1 MKKKLFCALA
11 LLVLSLSLAAC
22 SKDGSGIGSDA
33 QVTDAAELSEKIVP
47 PVYQLKEE
55 PAEGWLWLSHNLTA
69 WGDKV
74 FYIGSDSRGYHV
86 CRYEPDTGNS
96 LEIYSSAEYIFF
108 DLSLSPEGEL
118 FVLAAP
124 ATQDG
129 DYSILRLDEAGG
141 LIGAYAPDTSGE
153 AEALAPRE
161 LEYAG
166 NRLFILGQEQLF
178 SLEVGDSLKPGPY
191 LEPGPGALLSRS
203 SDGELLLAY
212 AKGDVYTLELYS
224 PEELELI
231 ASADFNM
238 SFIALSGGLEGKIF
252 LDSGSAL
259 YCYGFDTGE
268 LIKLFSWSSL
278 GILRGGVAETG
289 AGLVCTGRLSANSP
303 CAPLLL
309 VPGETEAAR
318 SVIRFAT
325 TDPNGLDSL
334 VREAIRE
341 WNVQNPGYPIEV
353 VDYSVYGTQDSSLS
367 AAKLL
372 ADMVAGDIPD
382 IYDFSLSSIDTIPS
396 SAQFARRGLLEDLY
410 PYIDNDPELSRE
422 DFIPGVMSAMEI
434 DGGLY
439 ELVPSFSL
447 VTTFASSRVLGDGAP
462 LSYSGLNFMAAN
474 SERFDSVFDKRHDRM
489 WLLGNIL
496 DASGS
501 KLVDWTKGECYF
513 DSDYFRSLLETMKA
527 IPEEGEEMPSPT
539 LYKSVSMSTGLLYYV
554 ITNDLWMAS
563 TAPLAYGED
572 YCFPGLPEL
581 GSAIYPNCCY
591 GISAYSQNKELCWQ
605 FLRQFLTRE
614 YGSRFYLSPRK
625 DALARRVEE
634 TWTGF
639 GPETQQYNPQGL
651 EAMEKLR
658 DIAMNCS
665 TVMRHDPEIWQIVY
679 SQSLAYFAGDKS
691 LEETAYQIQS
701 RVSLYMAE
709 QG

>member
-1 MKKKLFCALA
+1 
-11 LLVLSLSLAAC
+11 
-22 SKDGSGIGSDA
+22 
-33 QVTDAAELSEKIVP
+33 
-47 PVYQLKEE
+47 
-55 PAEGWLWLSHNLTA
+55 
-69 WGDKV
+69 
-74 FYIGSDSRGYHV
+74 
-86 CRYEPDTGNS
+86 
-96 LEIYSSAEYIFF
+96 
-108 DLSLSPEGEL
+108 
-118 FVLAAP
+118 
-124 ATQDG
+124 
-129 DYSILRLDEAGG
+129 
-141 LIGAYAPDTSGE
+141 
-153 AEALAPRE
+153 
-161 LEYAG
+161 
-166 NRLFILGQEQLF
+166 
-178 SLEVGDSLKPGPY
+178 
-191 LEPGPGALLSRS
+191 
-203 SDGELLLAY
+203 
-212 AKGDVYTLELYS
+212 
-224 PEELELI
+224 
-231 ASADFNM
+231 M
-238 SFIALSGGLEGKIF
+238 SFIALGGGLDGKIF

-268 LIKLFSWSSL
+268 LTKLFSWSSL

-309 VPGETEAAR
+309 VPGEAEAAS

-325 TDPNGLDSL
+325 TDPGGLNS
-334 VREAIRE
+334 VIQGAIRE
-341 WNVQNPGYPIEV
+341 WNVQNPGCPIEV
-353 VDYSVYGTQDSSLS
+353 VDYSVYGSQDSSLS

-447 VTTFASSRVLGDGAP
+447 VTTFASSRVLGNDA
-462 LSYSGLNFMAAN
+462 LLTYDDLNFMAAN
-474 SERFDSVFDKRHDRM
+474 SQDFDSVFDKYRGRM

-513 DSDYFRSLLETMKA
+513 DSDYFRSLLETMRA

-554 ITNDLWMAS
+554 IANDLWMAS

-591 GISAYSQNKELCWQ
+591 GISAYSQNKEQCWQ

-614 YGSRFYLSPRK
+614 YGSSFYLSPRK
-625 DALARRVEE
+625 DALAQRLEE

-639 GPETQQYNPQGL
+639 GPEVQQYHPYGL
-651 EAMEKLR
+651 GAMEKLR
-658 DIAMNCS
+658 DVAMNCT

-691 LEETAYQIQS
+691 LEETAEQIQS

>member
-1 MKKKLFCALA
+1 MKKKLFCTLA
-11 LLVLSLSLAAC
+11 LLALSLSLAAC
-22 SKDGSGIGSDA
+22 SKDGSGLGSDS

-47 PVYQLKEE
+47 PSYRLKEE
-55 PAEGWLWLSHNLTA
+55 PVESELWLNQGLTA
-69 WGDKV
+69 WGGEV
-74 FYIGSDSRGYHV
+74 YYIGSDSRGCHV
-86 CRYEPDTGNS
+86 CRYEPETGDS
-96 LEIYSSAEYIFF
+96 IELYSSTEHAFS

-118 FVLAAP
+118 FLLA
-124 ATQDG
+124 
-129 DYSILRLDEAGG
+129 YSADQEGEYEILRLDAAGRPLASYPLDALG
-141 LIGAYAPDTSGE
+141 G
-153 AEALAPRE
+153 AEALSPRE

-166 NRLFILGQEQLF
+166 DRLFILGQ
-178 SLEVGDSLKPGPY
+178 SLLVSMEVGDSLKPGPS
-191 LEPGPGALLSRS
+191 LEPGPGALISRS
-203 SDGELLLAY
+203 SGGELLLAY
-212 AKGDVYTLELYS
+212 AKGDAYTLELYS
-224 PEELELI
+224 PEKLELL
-231 ASADFNM
+231 ASADFNL
-238 SFIALSGGLEGKIF
+238 SFIALSGGLDGKIF

-259 YCYGFDTGE
+259 YCYSFDTGE
-268 LIKLFSWSSL
+268 LTKLFSWSSL

-289 AGLVCTGRLSANSP
+289 AGLACTGRLSANRP

-309 VPGETEAAR
+309 VPGEAGATG

-325 TDPNGLDSL
+325 TDPRGLDPIIQG
-334 VREAIRE
+334 AIRD
-341 WNVQNPGYPIEV
+341 WNIQNPGCPIEV
-353 VDYSVYGTQDSSLS
+353 VDYSVYGAQDSSLS
-367 AAKLL
+367 SAKLL

-447 VTTFASSRVLGDGAP
+447 VTSFASSRALGDGAP
-462 LSYSGLNFMAAN
+462 PSYSDLNFMAAN
-474 SERFDSVFDKRHDRM
+474 SEHFDSVFDKYRGRM

-513 DSDYFRSLLETMKA
+513 DSDYFRSLLETMRA
-527 IPEEGEEMPSPT
+527 IPEEGEEMPSST
-539 LYKSVSMSTGLLYYV
+539 LYESVSMSTGLLYYV
-554 ITNDLWMAS
+554 IANDLWMAS
-563 TAPLAYGED
+563 TAPLAYGEE

-591 GISAYSQNKELCWQ
+591 GISAYSQNKEQCWQ
-605 FLRQFLTRE
+605 FLRQFLTKE

-625 DALARRVEE
+625 DALAQRVED

-639 GPETQQYNPQGL
+639 ADIQQYHPQGL

-679 SQSLAYFAGDKS
+679 SQSLAYFSGDKS
-691 LEETAYQIQS
+691 LEETAEQIQS

>member
-55 PAEGWLWLSHNLTA
+55 PAEGGLWLSHNLTA

-141 LIGAYAPDTSGE
+141 LIGAYAPDTLGE

-238 SFIALSGGLEGKIF
+238 LFIALSGGLEGKIF

-259 YCYGFDTGE
+259 YCYSFDTGE
-268 LIKLFSWSSL
+268 LTKLFSWSSL

-334 VREAIRE
+334 VR
-341 WNVQNPGYPIEV
+341 
-353 VDYSVYGTQDSSLS
+353 
-367 AAKLL
+367 
-372 ADMVAGDIPD
+372 
-382 IYDFSLSSIDTIPS
+382 
-396 SAQFARRGLLEDLY
+396 
-410 PYIDNDPELSRE
+410 
-422 DFIPGVMSAMEI
+422 
-434 DGGLY
+434 
-439 ELVPSFSL
+439 
-447 VTTFASSRVLGDGAP
+447 
-462 LSYSGLNFMAAN
+462 
-474 SERFDSVFDKRHDRM
+474 
-489 WLLGNIL
+489 
-496 DASGS
+496 
-501 KLVDWTKGECYF
+501 
-513 DSDYFRSLLETMKA
+513 
-527 IPEEGEEMPSPT
+527 
-539 LYKSVSMSTGLLYYV
+539 
-554 ITNDLWMAS
+554 
-563 TAPLAYGED
+563 
-572 YCFPGLPEL
+572 
-581 GSAIYPNCCY
+581 
-591 GISAYSQNKELCWQ
+591 
-605 FLRQFLTRE
+605 
-614 YGSRFYLSPRK
+614 
-625 DALARRVEE
+625 
-634 TWTGF
+634 
-639 GPETQQYNPQGL
+639 
-651 EAMEKLR
+651 
-658 DIAMNCS
+658 
-665 TVMRHDPEIWQIVY
+665 
-679 SQSLAYFAGDKS
+679 
-691 LEETAYQIQS
+691 
-701 RVSLYMAE
+701 
-709 QG
+709 

>member
-1 MKKKLFCALA
+1 MKKKLFSALA

-22 SKDGSGIGSDA
+22 SKDGPGLGSDA
-33 QVTDAAELSEKIVP
+33 QVTDAAELSEKTVP
-47 PVYQLKEE
+47 PSYRLSRE
-55 PAEGWLWLSHNLTA
+55 PAEGGLWLSHNLTV
-69 WGDKV
+69 WGDEV
-74 FYIGSDSRGYHV
+74 FYIGSDSRGCHV
-86 CRYEPDTGNS
+86 CRYEPETGGS
-96 LEIYSSAEYIFF
+96 TELYSSAEYILF

-118 FVLAAP
+118 FLLASP
-124 ATQDG
+124 AAQEDG
-129 DYSILRLDEAGG
+129 YEILRLDVDGNLTGTWA
-141 LIGAYAPDTSGE
+141 LDALAA
-153 AEALAPRE
+153 AEALSPRE

-166 NRLFILGQEQLF
+166 DRLFILGQ
-178 SLEVGDSLKPGPY
+178 SLLVSMEVGDSLKPGPS
-191 LEPGPGALLSRS
+191 LEPGPGALISRS
-203 SDGELLLAY
+203 SGGELLLAY
-212 AKGDVYTLELYS
+212 AKGDVFTLELYS
-224 PEELELI
+224 PEKLELL
-231 ASADFNM
+231 ASADFNLF
-238 SFIALSGGLEGKIF
+238 FIALSGGLDGKIF

-268 LIKLFSWSSL
+268 LSKLFSWSSL

-289 AGLVCTGRLSANSP
+289 AGLVCTGTLSPNSP

-309 VPGETEAAR
+309 VPGESEAAR

-325 TDPNGLDSL
+325 TDPNGLDHL

-341 WNVQNPGYPIEV
+341 WNVQNPGCPIEV
-353 VDYSVYGTQDSSLS
+353 VDYSVYGSQDSSLS

-447 VTTFASSRVLGDGAP
+447 VTTFASSRVLGDDSR
-462 LSYSGLNFMAAN
+462 LTYSDLNFMAAN
-474 SERFDSVFDKRHDRM
+474 SQDFDSVFDKYRGRM

-513 DSDYFRSLLETMKA
+513 DSDYFRSLLETMNA

-554 ITNDLWMAS
+554 IANDLWMAS

-581 GSAIYPNCCY
+581 GSAIYSNCCY
-591 GISAYSQNKELCWQ
+591 GISAYSQNKEQCWQ

-614 YGSRFYLSPRK
+614 YGSSFYLSPRK
-625 DALARRVEE
+625 DALAQRLEE

-639 GPETQQYNPQGL
+639 GPEIQQYHPYGL
-651 EAMEKLR
+651 EAMEKLK
-658 DIAMNCS
+658 DVAMNCT
-665 TVMRHDPEIWQIVY
+665 TVMRHDPEIWQVVY

-691 LEETAYQIQS
+691 LEDTAEQIQS

>member
-1 MKKKLFCALA
+1 MKKKLFCTLA
-11 LLVLSLSLAAC
+11 LLTLSLSLAAC
-22 SKDGSGIGSDA
+22 SKDGSGLGSDS

-47 PVYQLKEE
+47 PSYRLSGE
-55 PAEGWLWLSHNLTA
+55 PTEGGLWLSHNLTA

-141 LIGAYAPDTSGE
+141 LIGAYAPDTLGE

-166 NRLFILGQEQLF
+166 NRLFILGQDMLI

-231 ASADFNM
+231 ASANFNM

-259 YCYGFDTGE
+259 YCYSFDTGE
-268 LIKLFSWSSL
+268 LTKLFSWSSL

-341 WNVQNPGYPIEV
+341 WNVQNPGCPIEV

-591 GISAYSQNKELCWQ
+591 GISAYSQNKEQCWQ

-625 DALARRVEE
+625 DALAQRVED

-639 GPETQQYNPQGL
+639 ADIQQYHPHGL

-658 DIAMNCS
+658 DIAMTCS

-691 LEETAYQIQS
+691 LEETAEQIQS

>member
-55 PAEGWLWLSHNLTA
+55 PAEGGLWLSHNLTA

-141 LIGAYAPDTSGE
+141 LIGAYAPDTLGE

-231 ASADFNM
+231 ASANFNM

-259 YCYGFDTGE
+259 YCYSFDTGE
-268 LIKLFSWSSL
+268 LTKLFSWSSL

-303 CAPLLL
+303 CAPLLM

-341 WNVQNPGYPIEV
+341 WNVQNPGCPIEV

-639 GPETQQYNPQGL
+639 GPETQQYHPHGL

-658 DIAMNCS
+658 DIAMTCS

-691 LEETAYQIQS
+691 LEETAEQIQS

>member
-47 PVYQLKEE
+47 PVYRLKEE
-55 PAEGWLWLSHNLTA
+55 PAEGGLWLSHNLTA

-141 LIGAYAPDTSGE
+141 LIGAYAPDTLGE

-231 ASADFNM
+231 ASANFNM

-259 YCYGFDTGE
+259 YCYSFDTGE
-268 LIKLFSWSSL
+268 LTKLFSWSSL

-309 VPGETEAAR
+309 VPGEAEADR

-341 WNVQNPGYPIEV
+341 WNVQNPGCPIEV

-501 KLVDWTKGECYF
+501 KLVDWSKGECYF

-527 IPEEGEEMPSPT
+527 MPEDGEEMQSNI
-539 LYKSVSMSTGLLYYV
+539 LNEDMGMSAGLLYYI

-605 FLRQFLTRE
+605 FLRHFLTQE
-614 YGSRFYLSPRK
+614 YGSKFYLSPRK
-625 DALARRVEE
+625 DALAQRVEE

-639 GPETQQYNPQGL
+639 GPEVQQYNPQGL

-691 LEETAYQIQS
+691 LEETAEQIQS

>member
-55 PAEGWLWLSHNLTA
+55 PAEGGLWLSHNLTA

-108 DLSLSPEGEL
+108 DLSLSPEREL

-141 LIGAYAPDTSGE
+141 LIGAYAPDTLGE

-161 LEYAG
+161 LEYVG
-166 NRLFILGQEQLF
+166 DRLFILGQDQLI

-191 LEPGPGALLSRS
+191 LEPGPGALISRS
-203 SDGELLLAY
+203 SGGELLLAY
-212 AKGDVYTLELYS
+212 AKGDVFTLELYS
-224 PEELELI
+224 PEKLELI

-238 SFIALSGGLEGKIF
+238 PFIALCGGLEGKIF

-259 YCYGFDTGE
+259 YCYSFDTGE
-268 LIKLFSWSSL
+268 LTKLFSWSSL
-278 GILRGGVAETG
+278 GILRGSVAETG
-289 AGLVCTGRLSANSP
+289 AGLVCTGPLSPNSP
-303 CAPLLL
+303 GIPLLL
-309 VPGETEAAR
+309 VPGEAEPSG

-341 WNVQNPGYPIEV
+341 WNVQNPGCPIEV
-353 VDYSVYGTQDSSLS
+353 VDYSVYGSQDSSLS

-410 PYIDNDPELSRE
+410 PYIDNDPELSRD

-434 DGGLY
+434 DGELY

-462 LSYSGLNFMAAN
+462 LSYSDLNFMAAN
-474 SERFDSVFDKRHDRM
+474 SEHFDSVFDKYRGRM

-513 DSDYFRSLLETMKA
+513 DSYYFRSLLETMRA
-527 IPEEGEEMPSPT
+527 IPEEGEEMPSST
-539 LYKSVSMSTGLLYYV
+539 LYESVSMSTGLLYYV
-554 ITNDLWMAS
+554 IANDLWMAS
-563 TAPLAYGED
+563 TAPLAYGEE

-591 GISAYSQNKELCWQ
+591 GISAYSQNKEQCWQ
-605 FLRQFLTRE
+605 FLRQFLTKE

-625 DALARRVEE
+625 DALAQRVED

-639 GPETQQYNPQGL
+639 ADIQQYHPQGL

-665 TVMRHDPEIWQIVY
+665 TVMRHDPEIWQIVH

-691 LEETAYQIQS
+691 LEETAEQIQS

>member
-11 LLVLSLSLAAC
+11 LLALSLSLAAC
-22 SKDGSGIGSDA
+22 SKDGSGLGSDS

-47 PVYQLKEE
+47 PSYRLSGE
-55 PAEGWLWLSHNLTA
+55 PTEGGLWLSHNLTA
-69 WGDKV
+69 WGDEV

-86 CRYEPDTGNS
+86 CRYEPETGGGPE
-96 LEIYSSAEYIFF
+96 LYSSAEYILF

-118 FVLAAP
+118 FLLAAP
-124 ATQDG
+124 AAQEDG
-129 DYSILRLDEAGG
+129 YEILRLDGDGNLTGTWA
-141 LIGAYAPDTSGE
+141 LDALDT

-166 NRLFILGQEQLF
+166 GRLFILGQDMLI
-178 SLEVGDSLKPGPY
+178 SLEVGDSLKPGPS
-191 LEPGPGALLSRS
+191 LELGPGALLSRS
-203 SDGELLLAY
+203 SGGELLLAY
-212 AKGDVYTLELYS
+212 AKGDVFTLELYS
-224 PEELELI
+224 PENLELT

-259 YCYGFDTGE
+259 YCYVFDTGE

-289 AGLVCTGRLSANSP
+289 AGLVCTGTLSPNSP
-303 CAPLLL
+303 GVPLLL
-309 VPGETEAAR
+309 VPGEAEADR

-341 WNVQNPGYPIEV
+341 WNIQNPGCPIEV
-353 VDYSVYGTQDSSLS
+353 VDYSVYATQDSSLS

-439 ELVPSFSL
+439 ELAPSFSL
-447 VTTFASSRVLGDGAP
+447 VTTFASSQVLGYNAELTYKD
-462 LSYSGLNFMAAN
+462 LNFMAAN
-474 SERFDSVFDKRHDRM
+474 SEYFDSVFDKYRGRM

-527 IPEEGEEMPSPT
+527 IPEEGEKMPSPT

-605 FLRQFLTRE
+605 FLRQFLTQE
-614 YGSRFYLSPRK
+614 YGSKFYLSPRK
-625 DALARRVEE
+625 DALAQRVEE

-639 GPETQQYNPQGL
+639 GPEVQQYNPQGL

-691 LEETAYQIQS
+691 LEETAEQIQS

>member
-1 MKKKLFCALA
+1 MKKKLFCTLA
-11 LLVLSLSLAAC
+11 LLALSLSLAAC
-22 SKDGSGIGSDA
+22 SKDGSGLGSDS

-47 PVYQLKEE
+47 PSYRLKEE
-55 PAEGWLWLSHNLTA
+55 PVESELWLNQGLTA
-69 WGDKV
+69 WGGEV
-74 FYIGSDSRGYHV
+74 YYIGSDSRGCHV
-86 CRYEPDTGNS
+86 CRYEPETGDS
-96 LEIYSSAEYIFF
+96 IELYSSTEHAFS

-118 FVLAAP
+118 FLLA
-124 ATQDG
+124 
-129 DYSILRLDEAGG
+129 YSADQEGEYEILRLDAAGRPLASYPLDALG
-141 LIGAYAPDTSGE
+141 G
-153 AEALAPRE
+153 AEALSPRE

-166 NRLFILGQEQLF
+166 DRLFILGQ
-178 SLEVGDSLKPGPY
+178 SLLVSMEVGDSLKPGPS
-191 LEPGPGALLSRS
+191 LEPGPGALISRS
-203 SDGELLLAY
+203 SGGELLLAY
-212 AKGDVYTLELYS
+212 AKGDAYTLELYS
-224 PEELELI
+224 PEKLELL
-231 ASADFNM
+231 ASADFNL
-238 SFIALSGGLEGKIF
+238 SFIALSGGLDGKIF

-259 YCYGFDTGE
+259 YCYSFDTGE
-268 LIKLFSWSSL
+268 LTKLFSWSSL

-289 AGLVCTGRLSANSP
+289 AGLACTGRLSANRP

-309 VPGETEAAR
+309 VPGEAEADR

-341 WNVQNPGYPIEV
+341 WNIQNPGCPIEV
-353 VDYSVYGTQDSSLS
+353 VDYSVYATQDSSLS

-410 PYIDNDPELSRE
+410 PYIDSDPELSRE

-439 ELVPSFSL
+439 ELAPSFSL
-447 VTTFASSRVLGDGAP
+447 VTTFASSQVLGDGAP
-462 LSYSGLNFMAAN
+462 LSYSDLNFMAAN
-474 SERFDSVFDKRHDRM
+474 SEHFDSVFDKYRGRM

-513 DSDYFRSLLETMKA
+513 DSDYFRSLLETMRA
-527 IPEEGEEMPSPT
+527 IPEEGEEMPSST
-539 LYKSVSMSTGLLYYV
+539 LYESVSMSTGLLYYV
-554 ITNDLWMAS
+554 IANDLWMSS
-563 TAPLAYGED
+563 TAPLAYGEE

-591 GISAYSQNKELCWQ
+591 GISAYSQNKEQCWQ
-605 FLRQFLTRE
+605 FLRQFLTKE

-625 DALARRVEE
+625 DALAQRVED

-639 GPETQQYNPQGL
+639 ADIQQYHPQGL

-665 TVMRHDPEIWQIVY
+665 TVMRHDPEIWQIVH

-691 LEETAYQIQS
+691 LEETAEQIQS

>member
-1 MKKKLFCALA
+1 MKKKSFRLLA
-11 LLVLSLSLAAC
+11 LLALSLSLAAC
-22 SKDGSGIGSDA
+22 SKGSSALGYDS

-47 PVYQLKEE
+47 PSYRLKEE
-55 PAEGWLWLSHNLTA
+55 PVESELWLNQGLTA
-69 WGDKV
+69 WGGEV
-74 FYIGSDSRGYHV
+74 YYIGSDSRGCHV
-86 CRYEPDTGNS
+86 CRYEPETGDS
-96 LEIYSSAEYIFF
+96 IELYSSTEHAFS

-118 FVLAAP
+118 FLLAYP
-124 ATQDG
+124 ADQEG
-129 DYSILRLDEAGG
+129 EYEILRLDAAGRPLASYPLDALG
-141 LIGAYAPDTSGE
+141 G
-153 AEALAPRE
+153 AEALSPRE

-166 NRLFILGQEQLF
+166 DRLFILGQ
-178 SLEVGDSLKPGPY
+178 SLLVSMEVGDSLKPGPS
-191 LEPGPGALLSRS
+191 LEPGPGALISRS
-203 SDGELLLAY
+203 SGGELLLAY
-212 AKGDVYTLELYS
+212 AKGDAYTLELYS
-224 PEELELI
+224 PEKLELL
-231 ASADFNM
+231 ASADFNL
-238 SFIALSGGLEGKIF
+238 SFIALSGGLDGKIF

-268 LIKLFSWSSL
+268 LSKLFSWSSL

-289 AGLVCTGRLSANSP
+289 AGLACTGRLSANRP

-309 VPGETEAAR
+309 VPGEAGATG

-325 TDPNGLDSL
+325 TDPGGLDPIIQG
-334 VREAIRE
+334 AIRD
-341 WNVQNPGYPIEV
+341 WNIQNPGCPIEV
-353 VDYSVYGTQDSSLS
+353 VDYSVYGAQDSSLS
-367 AAKLL
+367 SAKLL

-410 PYIDNDPELSRE
+410 PYIDSDPELSRE

-447 VTTFASSRVLGDGAP
+447 VTTFASSRALGDTTR
-462 LSYSGLNFMAAN
+462 LTYDDLNFMAAN
-474 SERFDSVFDKRHDRM
+474 SKDFDSVFDKHRGRI

-501 KLVDWTKGECYF
+501 KLVDWSKGECYF

-527 IPEEGEEMPSPT
+527 MPEEKEELPSPT
-539 LYKSVSMSTGLLYYV
+539 LYKSVSMSRGLLYYV

-625 DALARRVEE
+625 DALAQLVED

-639 GPETQQYNPQGL
+639 ADIQQYHPHGL
-651 EAMEKLR
+651 EAMEQLM
-658 DIAMNCS
+658 DIAVNCS

-691 LEETAYQIQS
+691 LEETAERIQS
-701 RVSLYMAE
+701 RAGIYLSE
-709 QG
+709 QYG

>member
-33 QVTDAAELSEKIVP
+33 QVTDAAELSEKLVP
-47 PVYQLKEE
+47 PVYRLREE
-55 PAEGWLWLSHNLTA
+55 PAEGGLWLSHNLTA

-141 LIGAYAPDTSGE
+141 LIGAYAPDTLGE

-231 ASADFNM
+231 ASANFNM

-259 YCYGFDTGE
+259 YCYSFDTGE
-268 LIKLFSWSSL
+268 LTKLFSWSSL

-341 WNVQNPGYPIEV
+341 WNVQNPGCPIEV

>member
-1 MKKKLFCALA
+1 MKKKLLCIL
-11 LLVLSLSLAAC
+11 LLVLSLALAAC
-22 SKDGSGIGSDA
+22 SKEGSGLGSESK
-33 QVTDAAELSEKIVP
+33 VTDAAELSEKIVP
-47 PVYQLKEE
+47 PVYRLREV
-55 PAEGWLWLSHNLTA
+55 PAEGGLWLSHNLTA
-69 WGDKV
+69 WGDEV

-86 CRYEPDTGNS
+86 CRYEPETGGS
-96 LEIYSSAEYIFF
+96 QEIYSSAEHIFF

-129 DYSILRLDEAGG
+129 GYSILRLDKAGR
-141 LIGAYAPDTSGE
+141 LIGTYASDTLGE
-153 AEALAPRE
+153 AEAPAPRE

-166 NRLFILGQEQLF
+166 GRLFVLGQEQLV
-178 SLEVGDSLKPGPY
+178 SLEVGDGLKSGPS
-191 LEPGPGALLSRS
+191 LEPGPGALISRS
-203 SDGELLLAY
+203 SGGELLLAY
-212 AKGDVYTLELYS
+212 AKGDVFTLELYS
-224 PEELELI
+224 PEKPELI

-238 SFIALSGGLEGKIF
+238 PFIALCGGLDEKIF

-259 YCYGFDTGE
+259 YCYSFDTGE
-268 LIKLFSWSSL
+268 LTKLFSWSSL

-309 VPGETEAAR
+309 VPGEAGAAR

-325 TDPNGLDSL
+325 TDPGGLDPIIQG
-334 VREAIRE
+334 AIRQ
-341 WNVQNPGYPIEV
+341 WNIQNPGCPIEV
-353 VDYSVYGTQDSSLS
+353 VDYSVYGSQDSSLS

-410 PYIDNDPELSRE
+410 PYIDSDPELSRE

-462 LSYSGLNFMAAN
+462 LTYDDLNFMAAN
-474 SERFDSVFDKRHDRM
+474 SEYFDSVFDKYRGRM

-513 DSDYFRSLLETMKA
+513 DSDYFRSLLETMRA
-527 IPEEGEEMPSPT
+527 IPEEGEEMPSST

-554 ITNDLWMAS
+554 IANDLWMAS

-591 GISAYSQNKELCWQ
+591 GISAYSQNKEQCWQ
-605 FLRQFLTRE
+605 FLRQFLTGE
-614 YGSRFYLSPRK
+614 YGSSFYLSPRK
-625 DALARRVEE
+625 DALAQRVEE

-639 GPETQQYNPQGL
+639 ADIQQYHPHGL
-651 EAMEKLR
+651 EAMEKLL
-658 DIAMNCS
+658 DIAVNCTS
-665 TVMRHDPEIWQIVY
+665 VMRHDPEIWQIVY

-691 LEETAYQIQS
+691 LEDTAEQIQS

>member
-47 PVYQLKEE
+47 PVYRLKEE
-55 PAEGWLWLSHNLTA
+55 PAEGGLWLSHNLTA

-141 LIGAYAPDTSGE
+141 LIGAYAPDTLGE

-178 SLEVGDSLKPGPY
+178 SLEVGDSLKPGPS

-212 AKGDVYTLELYS
+212 ANGDVFTLEIYS

-259 YCYGFDTGE
+259 YCYSFDTGE
-268 LIKLFSWSSL
+268 LTKLFSWSSL

-303 CAPLLL
+303 GIPLLL
-309 VPGETEAAR
+309 VPGEAEAAR
-318 SVIRFAT
+318 SMIRFAT

-341 WNVQNPGYPIEV
+341 WNVQNPGCPIEV

-591 GISAYSQNKELCWQ
+591 GISAYSQNKEQCWQ

-625 DALARRVEE
+625 DALAQRVEE

-639 GPETQQYNPQGL
+639 ADIQQYHPHGL

-658 DIAMNCS
+658 DIAVNC
-665 TVMRHDPEIWQIVY
+665 TTIMRHDPEIWQIVY
-679 SQSLAYFAGDKS
+679 SQSLSYFAGDKS

>member
-33 QVTDAAELSEKIVP
+33 QVTDAAELSEKIAP

>member
-1 MKKKLFCALA
+1 MKKKSFRLLA
-11 LLVLSLSLAAC
+11 LLALSLSLAAC
-22 SKDGSGIGSDA
+22 SKGGSALGYDS

-47 PVYQLKEE
+47 PSYRLKEE
-55 PAEGWLWLSHNLTA
+55 PTEGGLWLSHNLTA

-86 CRYEPDTGNS
+86 CRYEPETGGGPE
-96 LEIYSSAEYIFF
+96 LYSSAEYILF

-118 FVLAAP
+118 FLLAAP
-124 ATQDG
+124 AAQEDG
-129 DYSILRLDEAGG
+129 YEILRLDGDGNLTGTWA
-141 LIGAYAPDTSGE
+141 LDALDT

-166 NRLFILGQEQLF
+166 GRLFILGQDMLI
-178 SLEVGDSLKPGPY
+178 SLEVGDSLKPGPS
-191 LEPGPGALLSRS
+191 LELGPGALLSRS
-203 SDGELLLAY
+203 SGGELLLAY
-212 AKGDVYTLELYS
+212 AKGDAYTLELYS
-224 PEELELI
+224 PEKLELL
-231 ASADFNM
+231 ASADFNL
-238 SFIALSGGLEGKIF
+238 SFIALSGGLDGKIF

-268 LIKLFSWSSL
+268 LSKLFSWSSL

-289 AGLVCTGRLSANSP
+289 AGLVCTGRLSANRP

-309 VPGETEAAR
+309 VPGEAGATG

-325 TDPNGLDSL
+325 TDPGGLDPIIQG
-334 VREAIRE
+334 AIRD
-341 WNVQNPGYPIEV
+341 WNIQNPGCPIEV
-353 VDYSVYGTQDSSLS
+353 VDYSVYGAQDSSLS
-367 AAKLL
+367 SAKLL

-410 PYIDNDPELSRE
+410 PYIDSDPELSRE

-447 VTTFASSRVLGDGAP
+447 VTTFASSRALGDTTR
-462 LSYSGLNFMAAN
+462 LTYDDLNFMAAN
-474 SERFDSVFDKRHDRM
+474 SEDFDSVFDKHRGRI

-501 KLVDWTKGECYF
+501 KLVDWSKGECYF

-527 IPEEGEEMPSPT
+527 MPEEKEDLPSPT
-539 LYKSVSMSTGLLYYV
+539 LYKSVSMSRGLLYYV

-625 DALARRVEE
+625 DALAQRVEE

-639 GPETQQYNPQGL
+639 GPEVQQYNPQGL

-691 LEETAYQIQS
+691 LEETADQIQS

>member
-55 PAEGWLWLSHNLTA
+55 PAEGGLWLSHNLTA

-141 LIGAYAPDTSGE
+141 LIGAYAPDTLGE

-231 ASADFNM
+231 ASANFNM

-259 YCYGFDTGE
+259 YCYSFDTGE
-268 LIKLFSWSSL
+268 LTKLFSWSSL

-341 WNVQNPGYPIEV
+341 WNVQNPGCPIEV

-639 GPETQQYNPQGL
+639 GPETQQYHPHGL

-658 DIAMNCS
+658 DIAMTCS

-691 LEETAYQIQS
+691 LEETAEQIQS

>member
-11 LLVLSLSLAAC
+11 LLALSLSLAAC
-22 SKDGSGIGSDA
+22 SKDGSGLGSDS

-47 PVYQLKEE
+47 PSYRLSGE
-55 PAEGWLWLSHNLTA
+55 PTEGGLWLSHNLTA

-86 CRYEPDTGNS
+86 CRYEPETGGGPE
-96 LEIYSSAEYIFF
+96 LYSSAEYILF

-118 FVLAAP
+118 FLLAAP
-124 ATQDG
+124 AAQEDG
-129 DYSILRLDEAGG
+129 YEILRLDGDGNLTGTWA
-141 LIGAYAPDTSGE
+141 LDALDT

-166 NRLFILGQEQLF
+166 GRLFILDQDMLI
-178 SLEVGDSLKPGPY
+178 SLEVGDSLKPGPS
-191 LEPGPGALLSRS
+191 LELGPGALLSRS
-203 SDGELLLAY
+203 SGGELLLAY
-212 AKGDVYTLELYS
+212 AKGDVFTLELYS
-224 PEELELI
+224 PENLELT

-259 YCYGFDTGE
+259 YCYVFDTGE

-289 AGLVCTGRLSANSP
+289 AGLVCTGTLSPNSP
-303 CAPLLL
+303 GVPLLL
-309 VPGETEAAR
+309 VPGEAEADR

-341 WNVQNPGYPIEV
+341 WNIQNPGCPIEV
-353 VDYSVYGTQDSSLS
+353 VDYSVYATQDSSLS

-422 DFIPGVMSAMEI
+422 DFIPGIMSAMEI

-439 ELVPSFSL
+439 ELAHSFSL
-447 VTTFASSRVLGDGAP
+447 VTTFASSQVLGYNAELTYKD
-462 LSYSGLNFMAAN
+462 LNFMAAN
-474 SERFDSVFDKRHDRM
+474 SEYFDSVFDKYRGRM

-513 DSDYFRSLLETMKA
+513 DSDYFHSLLETMKA

-605 FLRQFLTRE
+605 FLRQFLTQE
-614 YGSRFYLSPRK
+614 YDSKFYLSPRK
-625 DALARRVEE
+625 DALAQRVEE

-639 GPETQQYNPQGL
+639 GPEVQQYNPQGL

-691 LEETAYQIQS
+691 LEETAEQIQS

>member
-1 MKKKLFCALA
+1 MKKKLFCTLA

-55 PAEGWLWLSHNLTA
+55 PAEGGLWLSHNLTA

-108 DLSLSPEGEL
+108 DISLSPEGEL

-141 LIGAYAPDTSGE
+141 LIGAYAPDTLGE

-178 SLEVGDSLKPGPY
+178 SLEVGDSLKPGPS

-212 AKGDVYTLELYS
+212 ANGDVFTLEIYS
-224 PEELELI
+224 PENLELT

-252 LDSGSAL
+252 LDSGSVL
-259 YCYGFDTGE
+259 YCYVFDTGE

-289 AGLVCTGRLSANSP
+289 AGLVCTGTLSPNSP
-303 CAPLLL
+303 GVPLLL
-309 VPGETEAAR
+309 VPGEAEADR

-341 WNVQNPGYPIEV
+341 WNVQNPGCPIEV

-447 VTTFASSRVLGDGAP
+447 VTTFASSQVLGYNAELTYKD
-462 LSYSGLNFMAAN
+462 LNFMAAN
-474 SERFDSVFDKRHDRM
+474 SEYFDSVFDNYRGRM

-501 KLVDWTKGECYF
+501 KLVDWSKGECYF

-527 IPEEGEEMPSPT
+527 MPEDGEEMQSNI
-539 LYKSVSMSTGLLYYV
+539 LNEDMGMSAGLLYYI

-563 TAPLAYGED
+563 SAPLAYGED

-591 GISAYSQNKELCWQ
+591 GISAYSQNKEQCWQ

-625 DALARRVEE
+625 DALAQRVED

-639 GPETQQYNPQGL
+639 ADIQQYHPHGL

>member
-33 QVTDAAELSEKIVP
+33 QVTDAAELSEKLVP
-47 PVYQLKEE
+47 PVYQLEEE
-55 PAEGWLWLSHNLTA
+55 PAEGGLWLSHNLTA

-129 DYSILRLDEAGG
+129 DYSILRLDEEGG
-141 LIGAYAPDTSGE
+141 LIGAYAPDTLGE

-231 ASADFNM
+231 ASANFNM

-259 YCYGFDTGE
+259 YCYSFDTGE
-268 LIKLFSWSSL
+268 LTKLFSWSSL

-341 WNVQNPGYPIEV
+341 WNVQNPGCPIEV

-691 LEETAYQIQS
+691 LEETAEQIQS

>member
-55 PAEGWLWLSHNLTA
+55 PAEGGLWLSHNLTA

-141 LIGAYAPDTSGE
+141 LIGAYAPDTLGE

-238 SFIALSGGLEGKIF
+238 LFIALSGGLEGKIF

-259 YCYGFDTGE
+259 YCYSFDTGE
-268 LIKLFSWSSL
+268 LTKLFSWSSL

-341 WNVQNPGYPIEV
+341 WNVQNPGCPIEV

-489 WLLGNIL
+489 WLLRNIL

>member
-22 SKDGSGIGSDA
+22 SKDSSGIGSDA

-55 PAEGWLWLSHNLTA
+55 PAEGGLWLSHNLTA

-96 LEIYSSAEYIFF
+96 LEIYSSAEHIFF

-141 LIGAYAPDTSGE
+141 LIGAYAPDTLGE

-231 ASADFNM
+231 ASANFNM

-259 YCYGFDTGE
+259 YCYSFDTGE
-268 LIKLFSWSSL
+268 LTKLFSWSSL

-341 WNVQNPGYPIEV
+341 WNVQNPGCPIEV

-591 GISAYSQNKELCWQ
+591 GISAYSQNKDLCWQ

-614 YGSRFYLSPRK
+614 YGSSFYLSPRK
-625 DALARRVEE
+625 DALAQRVED

-639 GPETQQYNPQGL
+639 ADIQQYHPHGL
-651 EAMEKLR
+651 EAMEKLW
-658 DIAMNCS
+658 DIAMTCS

-691 LEETAYQIQS
+691 LEETAEQIQS

>member
-55 PAEGWLWLSHNLTA
+55 PAEGGLWLSHNLTA

-118 FVLAAP
+118 FLLAAP
-124 ATQDG
+124 AAQEDG
-129 DYSILRLDEAGG
+129 YEILRLDGDGNLTGTWA
-141 LIGAYAPDTSGE
+141 LDALDT

-166 NRLFILGQEQLF
+166 GRLFILGQDMLI
-178 SLEVGDSLKPGPY
+178 SLEVGDSLKPGPS
-191 LEPGPGALLSRS
+191 LELGPGALLSRS
-203 SDGELLLAY
+203 SGGELLLAY

-224 PEELELI
+224 PENLELT

-259 YCYGFDTGE
+259 YCYVFDTGE

-289 AGLVCTGRLSANSP
+289 AGLVCTGTLSPNSP
-303 CAPLLL
+303 GVPLLL
-309 VPGETEAAR
+309 VPGEAEADR

-341 WNVQNPGYPIEV
+341 WNVQNPGCPIEV

-501 KLVDWTKGECYF
+501 KLVDWSKGECYF

-527 IPEEGEEMPSPT
+527 MPEDGEEMQSNI
-539 LYKSVSMSTGLLYYV
+539 LNEDMGMSAGLLYYI

-563 TAPLAYGED
+563 SAPLAYGED

-591 GISAYSQNKELCWQ
+591 GISAYSQNKEQCWQ

-625 DALARRVEE
+625 DALAQRVED

-639 GPETQQYNPQGL
+639 ADIQQYHPHGL

-658 DIAMNCS
+658 DIAMTCS

>member
-11 LLVLSLSLAAC
+11 LLALSLSLAAC
-22 SKDGSGIGSDA
+22 SKDGSGLGSDS

-47 PVYQLKEE
+47 PSYRLSGE
-55 PAEGWLWLSHNLTA
+55 PTEGGLWLSHNLTA
-69 WGDKV
+69 WGDEV

-86 CRYEPDTGNS
+86 CRYEPETGGGPE
-96 LEIYSSAEYIFF
+96 LYSSAEYILF

-118 FVLAAP
+118 FLLAAP
-124 ATQDG
+124 AAQEDG
-129 DYSILRLDEAGG
+129 YEILRLDGDGNLTGTWA
-141 LIGAYAPDTSGE
+141 LDALDT

-166 NRLFILGQEQLF
+166 GRLFILGQDMLI
-178 SLEVGDSLKPGPY
+178 SLEVGDSLKPGPS
-191 LEPGPGALLSRS
+191 LELGPGALLSRS
-203 SDGELLLAY
+203 SGGELLLAY
-212 AKGDVYTLELYS
+212 AKGDVFTLELYS
-224 PEELELI
+224 PENLELT

-259 YCYGFDTGE
+259 YCYVFDTGE

-289 AGLVCTGRLSANSP
+289 AGLVCTGTLSPNSP
-303 CAPLLL
+303 GVPLLL
-309 VPGETEAAR
+309 VPGEAEADR

-341 WNVQNPGYPIEV
+341 WNIQNPGCPIEV
-353 VDYSVYGTQDSSLS
+353 VDYSVYATQDSSLS

-439 ELVPSFSL
+439 ELAPSFSL
-447 VTTFASSRVLGDGAP
+447 VTTFASSQVLGYNAELTYKD
-462 LSYSGLNFMAAN
+462 LNFMAAN
-474 SERFDSVFDKRHDRM
+474 SEYFDSVFDKYRGRM

-614 YGSRFYLSPRK
+614 YGSKFYLSPRK
-625 DALARRVEE
+625 DALAQRVEE

-639 GPETQQYNPQGL
+639 GPEVQQYNPQGL

-691 LEETAYQIQS
+691 LEETAEQIQS

>member
-47 PVYQLKEE
+47 PVYRLKEE
-55 PAEGWLWLSHNLTA
+55 PAEGGLWLSHNLTA

-141 LIGAYAPDTSGE
+141 LIGAYAPDTLGE

-203 SDGELLLAY
+203 SDGEPMLAY

-289 AGLVCTGRLSANSP
+289 AGLVCTGTLSPNSP
-303 CAPLLL
+303 GVPLLL
-309 VPGETEAAR
+309 VPGEAEADR

-334 VREAIRE
+334 VRDAIRE
-341 WNVQNPGYPIEV
+341 WNIQNPGCPIEV

-396 SAQFARRGLLEDLY
+396 SAQFARRGLLENLY

-501 KLVDWTKGECYF
+501 KLVDWSKGECYF

-527 IPEEGEEMPSPT
+527 MPEDGEEMQSNI
-539 LYKSVSMSTGLLYYV
+539 LNEDMGMSAGLLYYI

-563 TAPLAYGED
+563 SAPLAYGED

-591 GISAYSQNKELCWQ
+591 GISAYSQNKEQCWQ

-625 DALARRVEE
+625 DALAQRVED

-639 GPETQQYNPQGL
+639 ADIQQYHPHGL

-658 DIAMNCS
+658 DIAMTCS

-691 LEETAYQIQS
+691 LEETAEQIQS

>member
-1 MKKKLFCALA
+1 MKKKSFRLLA
-11 LLVLSLSLAAC
+11 LLALSLSLAAC
-22 SKDGSGIGSDA
+22 SKGGSALGYDS

-47 PVYQLKEE
+47 PSYRLKEE
-55 PAEGWLWLSHNLTA
+55 PTEGGLWLSHNLTA

-86 CRYEPDTGNS
+86 CRYEPETGGGPE
-96 LEIYSSAEYIFF
+96 LYSSAEYILF

-118 FVLAAP
+118 FLLAAP
-124 ATQDG
+124 AAQEDG
-129 DYSILRLDEAGG
+129 YEILRLDGDGNLTGTWA
-141 LIGAYAPDTSGE
+141 LDALDT

-166 NRLFILGQEQLF
+166 GRLFILGQDMLI
-178 SLEVGDSLKPGPY
+178 SLEVGDSLKPGPS
-191 LEPGPGALLSRS
+191 LELGPGALLSRS
-203 SDGELLLAY
+203 SGGELLLAY
-212 AKGDVYTLELYS
+212 AKGDAYTLELYS
-224 PEELELI
+224 PEKLELL
-231 ASADFNM
+231 ASADFNL
-238 SFIALSGGLEGKIF
+238 SFIALSGGLDGKIF

-268 LIKLFSWSSL
+268 LSKLFSWSSL

-289 AGLVCTGRLSANSP
+289 AGLVCTGRLSANRP

-309 VPGETEAAR
+309 VPGEAGATG

-334 VREAIRE
+334 VRGAIRD
-341 WNVQNPGYPIEV
+341 WNIKNPGCPIEV
-353 VDYSVYGTQDSSLS
+353 VDYSVYGAQDSSLS
-367 AAKLL
+367 SAKLL

-410 PYIDNDPELSRE
+410 PYIDSDPELSRE

-447 VTTFASSRVLGDGAP
+447 VTTFASSRALGDTTR
-462 LSYSGLNFMAAN
+462 LTYDDLNFMAAN
-474 SERFDSVFDKRHDRM
+474 SEDFDSVFDKHRGRI

-501 KLVDWTKGECYF
+501 KLVDWSKGECYF

-527 IPEEGEEMPSPT
+527 MPEEKEDLPSPT
-539 LYKSVSMSTGLLYYV
+539 LYKSVSMSRGLLYYV

-625 DALARRVEE
+625 DALAQRVEE

-639 GPETQQYNPQGL
+639 GPEVQQYNPQGL

-691 LEETAYQIQS
+691 LEETADQIQS

>member
-1 MKKKLFCALA
+1 MKKKLFCTLA
-11 LLVLSLSLAAC
+11 LLALSLSLAAC
-22 SKDGSGIGSDA
+22 SKDGSGPGSES

-47 PVYQLKEE
+47 PVYRLKEE
-55 PAEGWLWLSHNLTA
+55 PAEGGLWLSHNLTA

-141 LIGAYAPDTSGE
+141 LIGAYAPDTLGE

-178 SLEVGDSLKPGPY
+178 SLEVGDSLKPDPS

-212 AKGDVYTLELYS
+212 ANGDVFTLEIYS
-224 PEELELI
+224 PEKLELT

-289 AGLVCTGRLSANSP
+289 VGLVCTGTLSPNSP
-303 CAPLLL
+303 GVPLLL
-309 VPGETEAAR
+309 VPGEAEADR

-341 WNVQNPGYPIEV
+341 WNIQNPGCPIEV

-501 KLVDWTKGECYF
+501 KLVDWSKGECYF

-527 IPEEGEEMPSPT
+527 MPEDGEEMQSNI
-539 LYKSVSMSTGLLYYV
+539 LNEDMGMSAGLLYYI

-563 TAPLAYGED
+563 SAPLAYGED

-591 GISAYSQNKELCWQ
+591 GISAYSQNKEQCWQ

-625 DALARRVEE
+625 DALAQRVED

-639 GPETQQYNPQGL
+639 ADIQQYHPHGL

-658 DIAMNCS
+658 DIAMTCS

-691 LEETAYQIQS
+691 LEETAEQIQS

>member
-47 PVYQLKEE
+47 PVYRLKEE
-55 PAEGWLWLSHNLTA
+55 PAEGGLWLSHNLTA

-141 LIGAYAPDTSGE
+141 LIGAYAPDTLGE

-178 SLEVGDSLKPGPY
+178 SLEVGDSLKPGPS

-212 AKGDVYTLELYS
+212 ANGDVFTLEIYS

-259 YCYGFDTGE
+259 YCYSFDTGE
-268 LIKLFSWSSL
+268 LTKLFSWSSL

-289 AGLVCTGRLSANSP
+289 AGLVCTGRLSANSLGI
-303 CAPLLL
+303 PLLL
-309 VPGETEAAR
+309 VPGEAEAAR
-318 SVIRFAT
+318 SMIRFAT

-341 WNVQNPGYPIEV
+341 WNVQNPGCPIEV

-513 DSDYFRSLLETMKA
+513 DSDYFRSLLETMKV

-605 FLRQFLTRE
+605 FLRQFLTQE

-639 GPETQQYNPQGL
+639 GPEVQQYNPQGL

-658 DIAMNCS
+658 DIAMTCS

-679 SQSLAYFAGDKS
+679 SQSLDYFAGDKS

>member
-1 MKKKLFCALA
+1 MKKKLFCTLA
-11 LLVLSLSLAAC
+11 LLALSLSLAAC

-55 PAEGWLWLSHNLTA
+55 PAEGGLWLSHNLTA

-141 LIGAYAPDTSGE
+141 LIGAYAPDTLGE

-166 NRLFILGQEQLF
+166 GRLFILGQDMLI
-178 SLEVGDSLKPGPY
+178 SLEVGDSLKPGPS
-191 LEPGPGALLSRS
+191 LELGPGALLSRS
-203 SDGELLLAY
+203 SGGELLLAY

-224 PEELELI
+224 PENLELT

-259 YCYGFDTGE
+259 YCYVFDTGE

-289 AGLVCTGRLSANSP
+289 AGLVCTGTLSPNSP
-303 CAPLLL
+303 GVPLLL
-309 VPGETEAAR
+309 VPGEAEADR

-341 WNVQNPGYPIEV
+341 WNVQNPGCPIEV

-447 VTTFASSRVLGDGAP
+447 VTTFASSRVLGYNAELTYKD
-462 LSYSGLNFMAAN
+462 LNFMAAN
-474 SERFDSVFDKRHDRM
+474 SEYFDSVFDKYRGRM

-501 KLVDWTKGECYF
+501 KLVDWTKGE
-513 DSDYFRSLLETMKA
+513 
-527 IPEEGEEMPSPT
+527 
-539 LYKSVSMSTGLLYYV
+539 
-554 ITNDLWMAS
+554 
-563 TAPLAYGED
+563 
-572 YCFPGLPEL
+572 
-581 GSAIYPNCCY
+581 
-591 GISAYSQNKELCWQ
+591 
-605 FLRQFLTRE
+605 
-614 YGSRFYLSPRK
+614 
-625 DALARRVEE
+625 
-634 TWTGF
+634 
-639 GPETQQYNPQGL
+639 
-651 EAMEKLR
+651 
-658 DIAMNCS
+658 
-665 TVMRHDPEIWQIVY
+665 
-679 SQSLAYFAGDKS
+679 
-691 LEETAYQIQS
+691 
-701 RVSLYMAE
+701 
-709 QG
+709 

>member
-47 PVYQLKEE
+47 PVYRLKEE
-55 PAEGWLWLSHNLTA
+55 PAEGGLWLSHNLTA

-141 LIGAYAPDTSGE
+141 LIGAYAPDTLGE

-178 SLEVGDSLKPGPY
+178 SLEVGDSLKPGPS

-212 AKGDVYTLELYS
+212 ANGDVFTLEIYS

-259 YCYGFDTGE
+259 YCYSFDTGE
-268 LIKLFSWSSL
+268 LTKLFSWSSL

-303 CAPLLL
+303 GIPLLL
-309 VPGETEAAR
+309 VPGEAEAAR
-318 SVIRFAT
+318 SMIRFAT

-341 WNVQNPGYPIEV
+341 WNVQNPGCPIEV

-513 DSDYFRSLLETMKA
+513 DSDYFRSLLETMKV

-605 FLRQFLTRE
+605 FLRQFLTQE

-639 GPETQQYNPQGL
+639 GPEVQQYNPQGL

-658 DIAMNCS
+658 DIAMTCS

>member
-55 PAEGWLWLSHNLTA
+55 PAEGGLWLSHNLTA

-96 LEIYSSAEYIFF
+96 LEIYSSAEHIFF

-259 YCYGFDTGE
+259 YCYSFDTGE
-268 LIKLFSWSSL
+268 LTKLFSWSSL

-341 WNVQNPGYPIEV
+341 WNVQNPGCPIEV

-447 VTTFASSRVLGDGAP
+447 VTAFASSQVLGYNAELTYKD
-462 LSYSGLNFMAAN
+462 LNFMAAN
-474 SERFDSVFDKRHDRM
+474 SEYFDSVFDKYRGRM

-614 YGSRFYLSPRK
+614 YGSKFYLSPRK
-625 DALARRVEE
+625 DALAQRVEE

-639 GPETQQYNPQGL
+639 GPEVQQYNPQGL

-691 LEETAYQIQS
+691 LEETAEQIQS